1 MSKIS
6 KLGFGIIAFEG
17 TEHIANIIYEVRDL
31 CDEIVVCLQEQ
42 SYHGSPIAQEDID
55 VIVNLQNLGYVDDV
69 IWFVP
74 TDMHEGE
81 GPAGPRMVETDK
93 RNYILDYLQNDKGCS
108 HSMVID
114 SDEFYSKEDFKR
126 AKELISKDDN
136 IHVTY
141 CQYINYYRDYSHV
154 MLWPYLCYVP
164 FITEASYR
172 FNFKNGSFDKASDP
186 TRRYYIDGENKVYH
200 IIPYQVVKMHH
211 LSWIRKKIEKKLDG
225 WSAKKYFENIKGLRE
240 AILDR
245 YYNYVDGQNAI
256 IMFNVPMY
264 QVVVNKLPKQYIHP
278 HFSLLEEPTE
288 ITKS

>member
-31 CDEIVVCLQEQ
+31 CDEIVVCLQEH

-55 VIVNLQNLGYVDDV
+55 AIVNLQNLGYVDDV

-93 RNYILDYLQNDKGCS
+93 RNYILDYLQYDRGCS
-108 HSMVID
+108 HSMIID
-114 SDEFYSKEDFKR
+114 SDEFYSKDDFKR
-126 AKELISKDDN
+126 AKELINKDDS

-141 CQYINYYRDYSHV
+141 CQYINYYRDYTHV

-200 IIPYQVVKMHH
+200 IIPYQIVKMHH

-240 AILDR
+240 AILER